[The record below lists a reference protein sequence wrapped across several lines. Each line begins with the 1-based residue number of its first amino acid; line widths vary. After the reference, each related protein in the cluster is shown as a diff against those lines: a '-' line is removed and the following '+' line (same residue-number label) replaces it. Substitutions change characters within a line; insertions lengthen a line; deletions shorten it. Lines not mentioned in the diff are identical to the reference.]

1 MKAGFRFF
9 QTKEGVGVLAIMV
22 TGLLAVIKLVASFI
36 TGSMGLRADAVH
48 SMVDM
53 SGAVV
58 GLVGMKIAAR
68 PPDKGHAF
76 GHGKAENLAGTVI
89 GLLIFG
95 AAIFIAYEAIE
106 RMVSGASIQ
115 MVATGIYITIAAIVL
130 NLSISWYGLKVA
142 KASDSVALEATA
154 RDLFAD
160 SLSSIAVLLGLVLV
174 AITGNHIFD
183 SLIALLV
190 SVVILRTAIITLV
203 KSGGGLMDR
212 RLPPEEEEVIK
223 NILDDN
229 SDVVSFH
236 RLRTRKSG
244 SERYIDL
251 NLILPKSYTVE
262 KAHAI
267 CDQIEAKIKSRLPR
281 SRVTI
286 HIEPQQAK
294 QKKG

>member
-1 MKAGFRFF
+1 MKAGLRFF
-9 QTKEGVGVLAIMV
+9 KTKEGVGVLAIIV
-22 TGLLAVIKLVASFI
+22 TGLLAIMKLVASFI
-36 TGSMGLRADAVH
+36 TGSLGLRADAVH
-48 SMVDM
+48 SVVDM
-53 SGAVV
+53 SGAVI

-95 AAIFIAYEAIE
+95 AAVFIAYEAIE
-106 RMVSGASIQ
+106 RMVSGAVIE
-115 MVATGIYITIAAIVL
+115 MVATGIYITIVAIVL
-130 NLSISWYGLKVA
+130 NLSIAWYGLRMA
-142 KASDSVALEATA
+142 KANESVALEATS
-154 RDLFAD
+154 RDLMAD
-160 SLSSIAVLLGLVLV
+160 SMSSIAVLLGLILV
-174 AITGNHIFD
+174 AITGNSIFD

-190 SVVILRTAIITLV
+190 SVVILRTAIITLA

-212 RLPPEEEEVIK
+212 RLPAEEEEIIRS
-223 NILDDN
+223 ILN
-229 SDVVSFH
+229 NHSGVTSFH

-251 NLILPKSYTVE
+251 NLVLPKSYTVE

-267 CDQIEAKIKSRLPR
+267 CDQIEAEIKSRLPR
-281 SRVTI
+281 SRVII
-286 HIEPQQAK
+286 HIEPHKAK